1 MKKKKINA
9 YLKTILWM
17 LLGAIAGGMIGILFV
32 RFYQNGGSKVT
43 EGGAALFSGLQQ
55 AAFPVLILIML
66 LTVAYGESNLKKQ
79 KKIGEK
85 VLETEDEECDYWE
98 YELEKI
104 GARGTIVNTIS
115 QILSVL
121 ALSVCYSMDY
131 ISSGYAKNVL
141 DYWEYELE
149 KIGARGTIV
158 NTISQI
164 LSVLALSVCYSMDYI
179 SSGYAKNV
187 LFVSAAF
194 VVVIFYDSC
203 WQIRFVKHTQK
214 IYPQMKADVSSR
226 NFNQQWLEC
235 CDEAEKEYIYQSA
248 YKCYQQLGKAVPSLL
263 FVALLGHLFFDG
275 KRVHLSECI

>member
-141 DYWEYELE
+141 L
-149 KIGARGTIV
+149 
-158 NTISQI
+158 
-164 LSVLALSVCYSMDYI
+164 
-179 SSGYAKNV
+179 
-187 LFVSAAF
+187 VSAAF
-194 VVVIFYDSC
+194 VVVSLYDSC

-214 IYPQMKADVSSR
+214 LYPQMKADVSSR
-226 NFNQQWLEC
+226 KFNQQWLEC

-263 FVALLGHLFFDG
+263 FVALLGHLFFDTG
-275 KRVHLSECI
+275 IMAIVTIAIIWLVLVVSYLKSCVRLKGSKLNDVR